1 MTLTKSCVLASVLLL
16 CSACSTQDN
25 VKPES
30 ATAAVV
36 RAYRTHDIVMFG
48 EAHANR
54 QEYEWLQ
61 SLVSTPAFADQVE
74 DIVVEFGNSLY
85 QKSVD
90 GYVSGQDVPLEQ
102 VQKAWRNTVGS
113 FGPPSPVYAWVY
125 RAVRE
130 TNLKRRGK
138 HQMRVVCA
146 DPYID
151 WDNVK
156 DREDIGPYLA
166 HRDEWY
172 AQVVKDEVIAKQHHA
187 LLIMGEG
194 HFLRR
199 NGPGM
204 IEQQLR
210 QAGAHP
216 YVVIFGTNTT
226 GNGIDHRFDSWPL
239 PAIVS
244 TAEGWIADLPA
255 LAVTSGA
262 VSAPIRPATGTAVP
276 ASGAPATPPLKLKN
290 AADAL
295 LYVGPRDALTKIS
308 MPRAELDGTPYGKE
322 LERRFTIEL
331 GHAIDFIQ
339 EKEETPLFVS
349 PQVGMTPASGPPRLP
364 PPPKSIHDP
373 LPPRPPSQ

>member
-1 MTLTKSCVLASVLLL
+1 MALARTCLVATALLL
-16 CSACSTQDN
+16 CSICAAQDN
-25 VKPES
+25 VKVEN

-36 RAYRTHDIVMFG
+36 RAFQTHDIVMFG

-61 SLVSTPAFADQVE
+61 ALVSTPAFADQVD

-90 GYVSGQDVPLEQ
+90 RYGSGQDVPLEQ

-113 FGPPSPVYAWVY
+113 FGPPSPVYSWFY
-125 RAVRE
+125 RTVRE
-130 TNLKRRGK
+130 SNSKRRGK
-138 HQMRVVCA
+138 HAMRVVCG

-151 WDNVK
+151 WDKVK

-166 HRDEWY
+166 HREEWY
-172 AQVVKDEVIAKQHHA
+172 AQVVKDEVIARHHRA

-199 NGPGM
+199 NGPSM

-210 QAGAHP
+210 QAGSDP
-216 YVVIFGTNTT
+216 YVIIFGTNTT
-226 GNGIDHRFDSWPL
+226 GAEALDHRFDSWPL

-244 TAEGWIADLPA
+244 TAEGWVADLPA
-255 LAVTSGA
+255 LAVTSGGTTGQ
-262 VSAPIRPATGTAVP
+262 SALRPQRGTA
-276 ASGAPATPPLKLKN
+276 APSPPPLKLKD

-295 LYVGPRDALTKIS
+295 LYVGPRDALTKVS
-308 MPRAELDGTPYGKE
+308 MSRAELDGTPYSKE
-322 LERRFTIEL
+322 LQRRLTIEL
-331 GHAIDFIQ
+331 GQPVNFLP
-339 EKEETPLFVS
+339 EKEEAPLFAT
-349 PQVGMTPASGPPRLP
+349 PQQAIAASSGPPRLP